1 MEPANERK
9 TGKQTPQ
16 LLITLCNTI
25 KEREYQSGIY
35 LACLLITPEATGSFI
50 KGKAKQNL

>member
-9 TGKQTPQ
+9 TGKQSPQ